1 MCVDGIIVINKGKG
15 CTSHDVVRDIK
26 KLFGV
31 KVGHT
36 GTLDPNATGV
46 LPILLGKGTELS
58 QFLICHDKKYVATLK
73 LGIKTDSADSEGH
86 AIEEKEVDKELLT
99 EENVNCIFKNMT
111 GKQKQIPPMYSAI
124 KVNGK
129 KLYEYARKGQSVDI
143 PAREIEIYDLKLLN
157 LNQEENTIKFEI
169 NCSKG
174 TYIRTVCESIAE
186 RLGTVGYMQE
196 LERTMVGDFKIEDSI
211 TIEEL
216 KQSYEDKNFI
226 EKNLITIE
234 KFFMDKPEIQL
245 NERKLELVLNGVC
258 ISNEM
263 NDGIVRIYN
272 NRKFIGI
279 AINSDKKLKRKI
291 II

>member
-1 MCVDGIIVINKGKG
+1 
-15 CTSHDVVRDIK
+15 
-26 KLFGV
+26 
-31 KVGHT
+31 
-36 GTLDPNATGV
+36 
-46 LPILLGKGTELS
+46 
-58 QFLICHDKKYVATLK
+58 
-73 LGIKTDSADSEGH
+73 
-86 AIEEKEVDKELLT
+86 
-99 EENVNCIFKNMT
+99 
-111 GKQKQIPPMYSAI
+111 
-124 KVNGK
+124 
-129 KLYEYARKGQSVDI
+129 
-143 PAREIEIYDLKLLN
+143 
-157 LNQEENTIKFEI
+157 
-169 NCSKG
+169 
-174 TYIRTVCESIAE
+174 
-186 RLGTVGYMQE
+186 MQE